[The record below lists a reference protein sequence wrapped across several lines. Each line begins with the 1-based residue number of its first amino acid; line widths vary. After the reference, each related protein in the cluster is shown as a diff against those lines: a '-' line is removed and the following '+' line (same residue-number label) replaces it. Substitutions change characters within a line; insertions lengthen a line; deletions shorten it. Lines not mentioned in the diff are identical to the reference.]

1 MSMLCFLTESFL
13 NQLHVSFETQG
24 RCSVCNEV
32 ILCMLL
38 SASYVFLK
46 NFKLGHHLPCCN
58 IFLGEIQKCGGSDPY
73 LQQFN
78 VIPLKSKE
86 QFSFLTVKVL
96 LQKVFLTASI
106 LTERERKK
114 SMVIWG
120 EYLASLL

>member
-1 MSMLCFLTESFL
+1 MLCFSTERFL
-13 NQLHVSFETQG
+13 NQLHVSFEIQG

-46 NFKLGHHLPCCN
+46 IFKLGHHLPCCN
-58 IFLGEIQKCGGSDPY
+58 VFLGEIQKCGGSDPY

-78 VIPLKSKE
+78 VIPLKSME
-86 QFSFLTVKVL
+86 QFSFLTIKVL

-106 LTERERKK
+106 LTECERKK

-120 EYLASLL
+120 EYSASLL